1 QTVQGFLRS
10 TIGTF
15 DPTSGNWF
23 LRNSNSA
30 GPFDFGFVFGL
41 PGWRPAVGDW
51 DGNGTQTIGVVDPTT
66 ATWFLRNEN
75 SPGLPDVAGPPS
87 PSGIPGCLPL
97 PAHWAGGPADATAAS
112 APAPSPFHT
121 RNTAGPG
128 ADDITLVFG
137 VGGRGFVP
145 LAGDWTGSGRTSV
158 GL

>member
-1 QTVQGFLRS
+1 TTQPVTLTATVAGTGPGAPTPPGTVTFRSGSTALGTVPLTNGQAAFTTRGVNPGSNSFTAVYNPGVSTFATSTSAAQTVQGFLRS

-75 SPGLPDVAGPPS
+75 S
-87 PSGIPGCLPL
+87 
-97 PAHWAGGPADATAAS
+97 
-112 APAPSPFHT
+112 
-121 RNTAGPG
+121 
-128 ADDITLVFG
+128 
-137 VGGRGFVP
+137 
-145 LAGDWTGSGRTSV
+145 
-158 GL
+158 